1 MKRRRS
7 TDSSDSDAEDG
18 GFDENRIIRRDYLI
32 EVLTA
37 KIAAIENNNMDL
49 QQFNQLVVHMQ
60 SSDNEERSEAEKIY
74 SNMDSAVKASL
85 LFSLYCTADAPFE
98 SRLMCLVLLRRLLS
112 SKWDQLWQDLG
123 SQQKSFTDQLINT
136 VMVETDTRLRK
147 KLLAVVAEVA
157 RNTVDEDTGKQNWAE
172 VLQFLEH
179 CMASENISENEFV
192 AVLLES
198 VPNIFGSDQDVYVPR
213 IKNVFSALFKGADAE
228 IRSSAFKAFVTF
240 IVENDDDD
248 HLVRDMS
255 PLMSQVVEVCRYTC
269 THDDGDDT
277 PLQCLSE
284 LEAAAPKM
292 VNPHLSN
299 FLEMCIAKDDAYRH
313 SATEVLATICEYST
327 AVLKKR
333 YSQSIFFILKAVLLL
348 MTHLNMDL
356 NEWLEVDEL
365 DAEDDE
371 ESVAVG
377 ESALDRIACAL
388 NGKYILSSFVALTGK
403 LRHSEDWRERHVA
416 LMGFSVIGEGC
427 QRVMEPQIQSIVREL
442 IPFLDDKHPRV
453 RYAACNAIGQM
464 SSDFAPTLQKK
475 CHEWV
480 VPALMSTL
488 LDNSCDRVSAHAAAA
503 LINFCEDCPKQII
516 AAYLPAIM
524 NGLEQALGNAFSHMQ
539 STGKKLRCE
548 QLLTAIASV
557 ADAAQ
562 DLFIE
567 FYDRIVPNLKY
578 ILVNS
583 TSDDHKVLRGKT
595 LESLSLIGV
604 AVGKEKFRE
613 DAIAIMNLLQDS
625 MPTLTS
631 DDPQCSYMI
640 CSWTRICKVLGK
652 EFAPYLPMVMGPVLQ
667 TAAYK
672 PDVAVLEEDQCN
684 KDDPAWS
691 YHSVGDNKSFGIR
704 TAGLDEKADSC
715 AMLVC
720 YARDLEEEF
729 MPYVDEVAQL
739 SVQNLRFL
747 FVDSVR
753 CSAAETLPWLLKCV
767 KTQGVELQRRL
778 WVEFFPALC
787 TALETENEVE
797 VVESL
802 VDSLAECVL
811 QLGAAGLTNEDVEKI
826 AGVISEQIKE
836 HEKRRM
842 EAEAEEAEEDAD
854 VDDLKDKL
862 SDEAE
867 MEGEVL
873 ARISDL
879 IHNMFETFG
888 ECFFDCMEPLLPEIL
903 QLIDIRRPYPS
914 RQYGL
919 CYIDDCIEFAP
930 KRCAQYQDQYVPV
943 MLKCLAD
950 EYPEVRQAAAYGFG
964 IMGMIGGADYLNS
977 VTSALEP
984 LAAMVNNPEAR
995 STDES
1000 SGATDNGIAAVAKIL
1015 KYSGAN
1021 IDIAQVVP
1029 AFLSWLP
1036 THEDVTEAPH
1046 IYGYLAD
1053 LIESDHPVVLGKDNC
1068 NLPRLVFIIVS
1079 AFALEAFPQTEEG
1092 TAVAQRLQHILKV
1105 LHNNAE
1111 VFEAVVQAAQ
1121 LDEKR
1126 TETLRGLI
1134 S

>member
-1 MKRRRS
+1 MQR
-7 TDSSDSDAEDG
+7 
-18 GFDENRIIRRDYLI
+18 
-32 EVLTA
+32 
-37 KIAAIENNNMDL
+37 
-49 QQFNQLVVHMQ
+49 FNQLIVHMQ
-60 SSDNEERSEAEKIY
+60 ASDNEERSDAERIY
-74 SNMDSAVKASL
+74 SELDLAPKASL
-85 LFSLYCTADAPFE
+85 LFSLYCTADAPLE

-112 SKWDQLWQDLG
+112 SNWDELWHDLG
-123 SQQKSFTDQLINT
+123 DQQKSFTDQLINT
-136 VMVETDTRLRK
+136 VMAEADARLRR
-147 KLLAVVAEVA
+147 KLLSVIAEVA
-157 RNTVDEDTGKQNWAE
+157 RNTVDEDTGKQKWSE
-172 VLQFLEH
+172 VIQFLEH
-179 CMASENISENEFV
+179 CMASENLVEVEFV
-192 AVLLES
+192 ATLLES
-198 VPNIFGSDQDVYVPR
+198 VPNIFGSDQDTYLPR
-213 IKNVFSALFKGADAE
+213 IKNVFFTLFKGADPE
-228 IRSSAFKAFVTF
+228 VRSSAFRAFVTF
-240 IVENDDDD
+240 VVENDDDEQ
-248 HLVRDMS
+248 LVKSLS
-255 PLMSQVVEVCRYTC
+255 PLMAQIVEVVRYTC

-292 VNPHLSN
+292 VNPHLSH
-299 FLEMCIAKDDAYRH
+299 FLEMCVACVLNTEKDEAYRH

-333 YSQSIFFILKAVLLL
+333 YSQSVFFILKAVLLL
-348 MTHLNMDL
+348 MTHLTMDL
-356 NEWLEVDEL
+356 DEWLAVDEI

-371 ESVAVG
+371 DSVAVG

-427 QRVMEPQIQSIVREL
+427 QRVMEPQIQSIVKEI
-442 IPFLDDKHPRV
+442 IPFLNDKHPRV

-475 CHEWV
+475 CHEYV

-488 LDNSCDRVSAHAAAA
+488 LDSSCDRVSAHAAAA

-516 AAYLPAIM
+516 SAYLPAIM
-524 NGLEQALGNAFSHMQ
+524 NGLEQALGAAFSTMQ
-539 STGKKLRCE
+539 TTGRKLRCE
-548 QLLTAIASV
+548 QVLTAIASV

-567 FYDRIVPNLKY
+567 FYDRLVPNLKF

-613 DAIAIMNLLQDS
+613 DAIAIMNLLQES

-652 EFAPYLPMVMGPVLQ
+652 EFSPYLPMVMGPVLQ

-672 PDVAVLEEDQCN
+672 PDVAVIEEDQCN

-720 YARDLEEEF
+720 YARDLEGEF
-729 MPYVDEVAQL
+729 LPYIDEVAKL
-739 SVQNLRFL
+739 SVENLRFL

-753 CSAAETLPWLLKCV
+753 CSAAETLPWLLRCV
-767 KTQGVELQRRL
+767 KCHGVDAMRRL
-778 WVEFFPALC
+778 WVEFLPALC
-787 TALETENEVE
+787 SALETENEVE
-797 VVESL
+797 VLESL
-802 VDSLAECVL
+802 VDSLAECVTHL
-811 QLGAAGLTNEDVEKI
+811 ESIGLTKDDVEKI
-826 AGVISEQIKE
+826 ATVISEQLKE
-836 HEKRRM
+836 HEKRRLA
-842 EAEAEEAEEDAD
+842 AEAEEAEEDAD
-854 VDDLKDKL
+854 ADDVKDKL
-862 SDEAE
+862 SDEDE

-873 ARISDL
+873 ARLSDL
-879 IHNMFETFG
+879 IHNMFETTG
-888 ECFFDCMEPLLPEIL
+888 EGFFELVEPLLPEIL
-903 QLIDIRRPYPS
+903 ELIDVRRTYPS

-930 KRCAQYQDQYVPV
+930 KRIAKYQDKFVPI
-943 MLKCLAD
+943 MLKALAD

-984 LAAMVNNPEAR
+984 LATMVNNPEAR

-1021 IDIAQVVP
+1021 VDIAQVVP
-1029 AFLSWLP
+1029 TFLSWLP
-1036 THEDVTEAPH
+1036 THEDVTESPH

-1068 NLPRLVFIIVS
+1068 NLPRLVNIIVS
-1079 AFALEAFPQTEEG
+1079 AFTLEAFPPSEEG
-1092 TAVAQRLQHILKV
+1092 QAVAQRLQNILKV
-1105 LHNNAE
+1105 LHNNGE

-1126 TETLRGLI
+1126 TETLRGLL

>member
-1 MKRRRS
+1 
-7 TDSSDSDAEDG
+7 
-18 GFDENRIIRRDYLI
+18 
-32 EVLTA
+32 
-37 KIAAIENNNMDL
+37 
-49 QQFNQLVVHMQ
+49 MQ
-60 SSDNEERSEAEKIY
+60 SSDNAERSGAEKIY
-74 SNMDSAVKASL
+74 SEMELARKASL
-85 LFSLYCTADAPFE
+85 LFSLYCTADAPIE

-112 SKWDQLWQDLG
+112 SNWEQLWQDLG
-123 SQQKSFTDQLINT
+123 TEQKSFTDQLINS
-136 VMVETDTRLRK
+136 VMAESDSRLRK
-147 KLLAVVAEVA
+147 KLLSVVAEVA

-179 CMASENISENEFV
+179 CMASENITEVEFV
-192 AVLLES
+192 AILLES
-198 VPNIFGSDQDVYVPR
+198 VPNIFGSEQDVYIPR
-213 IKNVFSALFKGADAE
+213 IK
-228 IRSSAFKAFVTF
+228 
-240 IVENDDDD
+240 
-248 HLVRDMS
+248 
-255 PLMSQVVEVCRYTC
+255 VCRYTC

-299 FLEMCIAKDDAYRH
+299 FLEMCIACVLNTEKDDAYRH

-333 YSQSIFFILKAVLLL
+333 YSQSIFYILKAVLLL
-348 MTHLNMDL
+348 MTHLTMDL

-403 LRHSEDWRERHVA
+403 LRHSEDWQERHVA

-427 QRVMEPQIQSIVREL
+427 QRVMEPQIQTIVREL
-442 IPFLDDKHPRV
+442 IPFLNDKHPRV

-464 SSDFAPTLQKK
+464 SSDFAPALQKK

-480 VPALMSTL
+480 VPALMNTL
-488 LDNSCDRVSAHAAAA
+488 LDNTCDRVSAHAAAA

-516 AAYLPAIM
+516 SAYLPAIM
-524 NGLEQALGNAFSHMQ
+524 SALEQALGSAFSHMQ

-548 QLLTAIASV
+548 QLVTAIASV

-562 DLFIE
+562 DLFID

-613 DAIAIMNLLQDS
+613 DAIAIMNLLQES

-652 EFAPYLPMVMGPVLQ
+652 EFAPYLPMVMGAVLQ
-667 TAAYK
+667 TASYK

-729 MPYVDEVAQL
+729 IPYVDEVAKL
-739 SVQNLRFL
+739 SVGNLRFL

-767 KTQGVELQRRL
+767 KVQGVDFQRRL
-778 WVEFFPALC
+778 WVEFLPALC

-797 VVESL
+797 VIESL

-811 QLGAAGLTNEDVEKI
+811 QLGAAGLTKEDVEKI
-826 AGVISEQIKE
+826 ATVISEQIKE
-836 HEKRRM
+836 HEKRRL
-842 EAEAEEAEEDAD
+842 EAEAEESEEDAD
-854 VDDLKDKL
+854 VEDLKEKL

-888 ECFFDCMEPLLPEIL
+888 DCFFDYMEPLLPEIL
-903 QLIDIRRPYPS
+903 QLIDVRRSYPS

-930 KRCAQYQDQYVPV
+930 KRCAQYQDQYVPI

-964 IMGMIGGADYLNS
+964 IMGMIGA
-977 VTSALEP
+977 TE
-984 LAAMVNNPEAR
+984 
-995 STDES
+995 ES

-1021 IDIAQVVP
+1021 VDIAQVVP

-1079 AFALEAFPQTEEG
+1079 AFALEAFPPNDEG
-1092 TAVAQRLQHILKV
+1092 TAVAQRLQHILRV
-1105 LHNNAE
+1105 LHNNTE

-1121 LDEKR
+1121 LDEKK

>member
-1 MKRRRS
+1 V
-7 TDSSDSDAEDG
+7 T
-18 GFDENRIIRRDYLI
+18 III
-32 EVLTA
+32 FG
-37 KIAAIENNNMDL
+37 MDL

-60 SSDNEERSEAEKIY
+60 SSDNTERSEAEKIY
-74 SNMDSAVKASL
+74 TEMELAPKASL
-85 LFSLYCTADAPFE
+85 LFSLYCTADAPVE

-112 SKWDQLWQDLG
+112 SKWDQLWHDLG
-123 SQQKSFTDQLINT
+123 TQQKSFTDQLINT
-136 VMVETDTRLRK
+136 VMVESDSRLRK

-179 CMASENISENEFV
+179 CMASENVTEVEFV

-198 VPNIFGSDQDVYVPR
+198 VPNIFGSEQDTYVPR
-213 IKNVFSALFKGADAE
+213 IKNAFSALFKGADSE

-248 HLVRDMS
+248 HLVRDLS
-255 PLMSQVVEVCRYTC
+255 PLMSQVVECVLNT
-269 THDDGDDT
+269 
-277 PLQCLSE
+277 E
-284 LEAAAPKM
+284 
-292 VNPHLSN
+292 
-299 FLEMCIAKDDAYRH
+299 KDDAYRH
-313 SATEVLATICEYST
+313 SATEVLATICEYSA

-333 YSQSIFFILKAVLLL
+333 YSQMKAVLLL
-348 MTHLNMDL
+348 MTHLTMDL

-442 IPFLDDKHPRV
+442 IPFLNDKHPRV

-480 VPALMSTL
+480 VPALMNTL
-488 LDNSCDRVSAHAAAA
+488 LDNTCDRVSAHAAAA

-516 AAYLPAIM
+516 SAYLPAIM

-578 ILVNS
+578 ILV
-583 TSDDHKVLRGKT
+583 LRGKT

-613 DAIAIMNLLQDS
+613 DALAIMNLLQES

-672 PDVAVLEEDQCN
+672 PDVAVLDEDQCN

-704 TAGLDEKADSC
+704 TAGLMRKLIHAPC
-715 AMLVC
+715 WFAMP
-720 YARDLEEEF
+720 EI
-729 MPYVDEVAQL
+729 
-739 SVQNLRFL
+739 
-747 FVDSVR
+747 
-753 CSAAETLPWLLKCV
+753 WK
-767 KTQGVELQRRL
+767 GVEFQRRL
-778 WVEFFPALC
+778 WVEFLPALC
-787 TALETENEVE
+787 TALEAENEVE
-797 VVESL
+797 VIESL
-802 VDSLAECVL
+802 VDSLAESVL
-811 QLGAAGLTNEDVEKI
+811 QLGATGLSKEDVEKI
-826 AGVISEQIKE
+826 ATVISEQIKE
-836 HEKRRM
+836 HDKRRL

-854 VDDLKDKL
+854 VDDVKDKL

-903 QLIDIRRPYPS
+903 QLIDVRRSYPS

-930 KRCAQYQDQYVPV
+930 KRCAQYQDQYVPI

-984 LAAMVNNPEAR
+984 LATMVNSPEAR
-995 STDES
+995 STEES

-1021 IDIAQVVP
+1021 VDIAQVVP

-1079 AFALEAFPQTEEG
+1079 AFALEAFPPNEEG
-1092 TAVAQRLQHILKV
+1092 AAVAQRLQHILKV
-1105 LHNNAE
+1105 LHNNTE

-1121 LDEKR
+1121 LDEKK

>member
-1 MKRRRS
+1 MCVACVLNTEK
-7 TDSSDSDAEDG
+7 
-18 GFDENRIIRRDYLI
+18 DE
-32 EVLTA
+32 
-37 KIAAIENNNMDL
+37 
-49 QQFNQLVVHMQ
+49 
-60 SSDNEERSEAEKIY
+60 
-74 SNMDSAVKASL
+74 
-85 LFSLYCTADAPFE
+85 
-98 SRLMCLVLLRRLLS
+98 
-112 SKWDQLWQDLG
+112 
-123 SQQKSFTDQLINT
+123 
-136 VMVETDTRLRK
+136 
-147 KLLAVVAEVA
+147 
-157 RNTVDEDTGKQNWAE
+157 
-172 VLQFLEH
+172 
-179 CMASENISENEFV
+179 
-192 AVLLES
+192 
-198 VPNIFGSDQDVYVPR
+198 
-213 IKNVFSALFKGADAE
+213 
-228 IRSSAFKAFVTF
+228 
-240 IVENDDDD
+240 
-248 HLVRDMS
+248 
-255 PLMSQVVEVCRYTC
+255 
-269 THDDGDDT
+269 
-277 PLQCLSE
+277 
-284 LEAAAPKM
+284 
-292 VNPHLSN
+292 
-299 FLEMCIAKDDAYRH
+299 AYRH

-333 YSQSIFFILKAVLLL
+333 YSQSVFFILKAVLLL
-348 MTHLNMDL
+348 MTHLTMDL
-356 NEWLEVDEL
+356 DEWLAVDEI

-371 ESVAVG
+371 DSVAVG

-427 QRVMEPQIQSIVREL
+427 QRVMEPQIQSIVKEI
-442 IPFLDDKHPRV
+442 IPFLNDKHPRV

-475 CHEWV
+475 CHEYVMQGLLDSITAWV

-488 LDNSCDRVSAHAAAA
+488 LDSSCDRVSAHAAAA

-516 AAYLPAIM
+516 SAYLPAIM
-524 NGLEQALGNAFSHMQ
+524 NGLEQALGAAFSTMQ
-539 STGKKLRCE
+539 TTGRKLRCE
-548 QLLTAIASV
+548 QVLTAIASV

-567 FYDRIVPNLKY
+567 FYDRLVPNLKF

-613 DAIAIMNLLQDS
+613 DAIAIMNLLQES

-652 EFAPYLPMVMGPVLQ
+652 EFSPYLPMVMGPVLQ

-672 PDVAVLEEDQCN
+672 PDVAVIEEDQCN

-720 YARDLEEEF
+720 YARDLEGEF
-729 MPYVDEVAQL
+729 LPYIDEVAKL
-739 SVQNLRFL
+739 SVENLRFL

-753 CSAAETLPWLLKCV
+753 CSAAETLPWLLRCV
-767 KTQGVELQRRL
+767 KCHGVDAMRRL
-778 WVEFFPALC
+778 WVEFLPALC
-787 TALETENEVE
+787 SALETENEVE
-797 VVESL
+797 VLESL
-802 VDSLAECVL
+802 VDSLAECVTHL
-811 QLGAAGLTNEDVEKI
+811 ESIGLTKDDVEKI
-826 AGVISEQIKE
+826 ATVISEQLKE
-836 HEKRRM
+836 HEKRRLA
-842 EAEAEEAEEDAD
+842 AEAEEAEEDAD
-854 VDDLKDKL
+854 ADDVKDKL
-862 SDEAE
+862 SDEDE

-873 ARISDL
+873 ARLSDL
-879 IHNMFETFG
+879 IHNMFETTG
-888 ECFFDCMEPLLPEIL
+888 EGFFELVEPLLPEIL
-903 QLIDIRRPYPS
+903 ELIDVRRTYPS

-930 KRCAQYQDQYVPV
+930 KRIAKYQDKFVPI
-943 MLKCLAD
+943 MLKALAD

-984 LAAMVNNPEAR
+984 LATMVNKWQPPYTPDIAPSDCHLLRSMDHFFHGRLFVEVDEVTAVIPDFFRSKPIKFYRDVIHPEAR

-1021 IDIAQVVP
+1021 VDIAQVVP
-1029 AFLSWLP
+1029 TFLSWLP
-1036 THEDVTEAPH
+1036 THEDVTESPH

-1068 NLPRLVFIIVS
+1068 NLPRLVNIIVS
-1079 AFALEAFPQTEEG
+1079 AFTLEAFPPSEEG
-1092 TAVAQRLQHILKV
+1092 QAVAQRLQNILKV
-1105 LHNNAE
+1105 LHNNGE

-1126 TETLRGLI
+1126 TETLRGLL